1 MPAVCFYFQ
10 VHQPHRLRRY
20 SVFDTDERYVDD
32 AKNAEIMRKVAEK
45 CYRPATRV
53 LLEQVRRHAG
63 AFRIAFSLSGTALEQ
78 MESYAPDALESFRAL
93 VATGHVEL
101 LNETYHHSLACLY
114 SPAEFEDQ
122 VRLHARKVHSV
133 FGQTPTVF
141 RNTELLYS
149 NAIVGQIAALKD
161 ASGKGMFNAML
172 CEGTVRELAR
182 RSAGWV
188 YRPPGDVRGRDG
200 RPFALLTKNYRLSD
214 DIAFRFSNR
223 AWEGWPMTPQAFAKA
238 IADQKADEVVNL
250 FMDFET
256 FGEHQWSDT
265 GIFDFLSGLPSAVLA
280 QRGTRFLTPSEVAR
294 EHETRAVL
302 DVPNPTSWADTER
315 DASAWCGN
323 AMQQN
328 ALAELFALEKPI
340 KHLVSRAGGQ
350 AEASARAILLDWRR
364 LTTSDHAYYM
374 STKWFA
380 DGDVHQYFSPY
391 ESPYDSYINFMNVLD
406 SLRARVDRL
415 GGVVASA

>member
-20 SVFDTDERYVDD
+20 SVFDTDERYFDD

-101 LNETYHHSLACLY
+101 LGETYHHSLASLY

-122 VRLHARKVHSV
+122 VRLHVRKVHAV
-133 FGQTPTVF
+133 FGHTPTVF

-149 NAIVGQIAALKD
+149 NAIAAQIAALKD

-200 RPFALLTKNYRLSD
+200 HPFAILTKNYRLSD

-223 AWEGWPMTPQAFAKA
+223 AWEGWPLTPQAFARA

-265 GIFDFLSGLPSAVLA
+265 GIFEFLAGLPSAVLA

-294 EHETRAVL
+294 EHQTRAVL

-315 DASAWCGN
+315 DTSAWCGN

-340 KHLVSRAGGQ
+340 KHLVLRAGGQ
-350 AEASARAILLDWRR
+350 AEALARAILLDWRR

-415 GGVVASA
+415 GGVIAPT

>member
-1 MPAVCFYFQ
+1 MPAVCLYFQ

-20 SVFDTDERYVDD
+20 SVFDTDERYFDD
-32 AKNAEIMRKVAEK
+32 AKNAEIVRKVAEK
-45 CYRPATRV
+45 CYRPATRA

-63 AFRIAFSLSGTALEQ
+63 AFRIAFSITGTVLEQ
-78 MESYAPDALESFRAL
+78 LESFAPDALECFRAL
-93 VATGHVEL
+93 VGTGHVEL
-101 LNETYHHSLACLY
+101 LAETYHHSLASLY

-122 VRLHARKVHSV
+122 VRLHTRKIQSV
-133 FGQTPTVF
+133 FRQSPSFF

-149 NAIVGQIAALKD
+149 NQIASD
-161 ASGKGMFNAML
+161 VASMRDSTGKAMFSGVL

-182 RSAGWV
+182 RPAGWV
-188 YRPPGDVRGRDG
+188 YRPPGDLRGRDG

-223 AWEGWPMTPQAFAKA
+223 AWEGWPLTPQTFAKA
-238 IADQKADEVVNL
+238 IAEQKADEVVNL

-256 FGEHQWSDT
+256 FGEHQWADT
-265 GIFDFLSGLPSAVLA
+265 GIFEFLRALPNAVLA

-294 EHETRAVL
+294 DIEPRGIL
-302 DVPNPTSWADTER
+302 DVPGTTSWADTER
-315 DASAWCGN
+315 DASAWQGN

-328 ALAELFALEKPI
+328 ALSELYALEKPI
-340 KHLVSRAGGQ
+340 KMIV
-350 AEASARAILLDWRR
+350 ARASGPAEIKAAALLTDWRR

-406 SLRARVDRL
+406 SLRARVERL
-415 GGVVASA
+415 GGPATPA